1 MFVSR
6 RKYNDLQAR
15 HQRAVDQRD
24 EARTDAATNLS
35 AAVRVAERNTELS
48 RRLDTARGAAGVDTD
63 YAHALESRLGRV
75 LRACARYRAELADE
89 RAVLAKTMDN
99 FEIFAE
105 SVEDAS
111 TDRREERRARR
122 LAEQAH
128 RSLDE
133 QIRPL
138 QAANEAMAAELRDHA
153 EQTGGGA

>member
-15 HQRAVDQRD
+15 HKRAVEQRD
-24 EARTDAATNLS
+24 EARVASAAHLS
-35 AAVRVAERNTELS
+35 SAVRVAERNTELS

-105 SVEDAS
+105 SVEDRSA
-111 TDRREERRARR
+111 DAREERRLRR
-122 LAEQAH
+122 LAERAH
-128 RSLDE
+128 RSLDG
-133 QIRPL
+133 QISPL
-138 QAANEAMAAELRDHA
+138 QAANEAMAAELRDRA
-153 EQTGGGA
+153 ELSGGGA